1 ITSTNVRDAVVE
13 IKTKL
18 DGTTYVLHD
27 NGNGTF
33 TYTAAG
39 ELPISFSANTTTVTE
54 SAGVYTFTDGAGNK
68 ITSID
73 TKAGAIVYNSSAS
86 ALTSDNVQDAID
98 EIVSNI
104 DSGAGVTLVD
114 NTDGTVSLKAVDG
127 TVLGIV
133 DKTAV
138 TDNNDGT
145 YILDTGNGIPVTI
158 DTNADELAFDNSTN
172 GFISTNV
179 QGALEEIQTNLD
191 NTTDVL
197 KDNGDGTYTHT
208 AVDGTPIT
216 IDANTTDV
224 SVVDGV
230 YTFTDGTGTIITTID
245 TNVSADVVSLDN
257 SKNNLVASNVQE
269 AI

>member
-1 ITSTNVRDAVVE
+1 
-13 IKTKL
+13 KL

-39 ELPISFSANTTTVTE
+39 KLPISFSANTTTVTE
-54 SAGVYTFTDGAGNK
+54 SAGVYTFTDGAGTI
-68 ITSID
+68 ITTID
-73 TKAGAIVYNSSAS
+73 TNVSADVVSLDNSKNGLVAS
-86 ALTSDNVQDAID
+86 NVQEAID
-98 EIVSNI
+98 EVATLIK
-104 DSGAGVTLVD
+104 SGAGVTLVD
-114 NTDGTVSLKAVDG
+114 NNNGTVSLNAADG
-127 TVLGIV
+127 AVLGTV
-133 DKTAV
+133 DKTEV
-138 TDNNDGT
+138 TDNSDGT
-145 YILDTGNGIPVTI
+145 FTLDSGNGIPVTI

-172 GFISTNV
+172 GFTSTNV
-179 QGALEEIQTNLD
+179 QGALEEIQENLV

-230 YTFTDGTGTIITTID
+230 STFTDGTGTIITTLD

-257 SKNNLVASNVQE
+257 TNNNLAASHVQE
-269 AI
+269 AIDHITTLIKSG